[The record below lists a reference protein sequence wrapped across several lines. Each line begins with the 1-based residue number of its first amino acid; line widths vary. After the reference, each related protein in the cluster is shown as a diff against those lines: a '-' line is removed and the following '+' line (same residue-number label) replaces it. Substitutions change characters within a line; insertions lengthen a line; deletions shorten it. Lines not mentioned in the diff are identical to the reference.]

1 MISGVC
7 FSRLV
12 LLILTCS
19 DQALRKP
26 RITSALFVCWRGRSK
41 ARRPCS
47 WREVDKG
54 IFQSR
59 LPNPTENHLLPSACI
74 EYRFSITCPLSCSI
88 HPKQLHYVGGNFV
101 HYSKVSSKMLTLGCV
116 VYTFQHCFISESSCR
131 PPSFFF
137 LMQKKIIFIWNYE
150 RLFFSH
156 RSILCPI
163 SRSQFFILE
172 LPCAVNYP
180 PKDL

>member
-1 MISGVC
+1 MVLMISGVC

-74 EYRFSITCPLSCSI
+74 EYRFFITCPLSRSI

-101 HYSKVSSKMLTLGCV
+101 HYSKVSSKMVNLGCV
-116 VYTFQHCFISESSCR
+116 VYTFLSVLFLN
-131 PPSFFF
+131 PPVGCLHFGFF
-137 LMQKKIIFIWNYE
+137 MQKKIIFIWNYN
-150 RLFFSH
+150 RFFFS
-156 RSILCPI
+156 
-163 SRSQFFILE
+163 
-172 LPCAVNYP
+172 
-180 PKDL
+180 